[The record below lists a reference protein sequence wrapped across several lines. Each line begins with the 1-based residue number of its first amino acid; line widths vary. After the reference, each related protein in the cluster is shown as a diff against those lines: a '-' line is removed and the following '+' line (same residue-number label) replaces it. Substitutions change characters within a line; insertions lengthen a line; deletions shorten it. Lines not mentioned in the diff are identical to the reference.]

1 MKSEKYKM
9 KNLIRKYSLLVLILG
24 ACLIVKGQSGAV
36 TDSVSAAN
44 QLYNTG
50 KYQDATRKYQYV
62 VSQGFESAELYY
74 NLGNCFYKT
83 GNATYAILNYER
95 AKKLAPNDED
105 IHYNLDLARTQ
116 IVDNIVTLPEP
127 GFLRWWKQLISS
139 QSISFWGALSIVTF
153 FTFLSL
159 FGLFLLS
166 SSYRIKRLAFW
177 FSIAAVSVSAIT
189 FSVGSHLTT
198 KLINHKSAVITDRS
212 VRIKSS
218 PSETGTELF
227 IVHEGV
233 TVELTDKLGDWVNIS
248 LPDGN
253 KGWVKESSMVR
264 I

>member
-1 MKSEKYKM
+1 MKT
-9 KNLIRKYSLLVLILG
+9 LIRKYSLFL
-24 ACLIVKGQSGAV
+24 LIVVSCSISRGQSSAI
-36 TDSVSAAN
+36 TDSVSAGN

-50 KYQDATRKYQYV
+50 KYQDAIRKYQSV
-62 VSQGFESAELYY
+62 VSQGFESAELYF
-74 NLGNCFYKT
+74 NLGNAFFKS

-95 AKKLAPNDED
+95 ARKLAPNDED
-105 IHYNLDLARTQ
+105 IRYNLDLAHTQ
-116 IVDNIVTLPEP
+116 IVDNIVSLPEP

-139 QSISFWGALSIVTF
+139 QSISFWGAMSIIAF

-166 SSYRIKRLAFW
+166 RSFSIKRFAFW
-177 FSIAAVSVSAIT
+177 ISIAAISFSAIT
-189 FSVGSHLTT
+189 FSIGSHLTS
-198 KLINHKSAVITDRS
+198 KLINHNSAVITDRS

-233 TVELTDKLGDWVNIS
+233 TVQLTDKLGDWVNIS

>member
-1 MKSEKYKM
+1 M
-9 KNLIRKYSLLVLILG
+9 KNIIRSYSILLLIIGISLFS
-24 ACLIVKGQSGAV
+24 KGQSASV
-36 TDSVSAAN
+36 NDSVSAGN

-50 KYQDATRKYQYV
+50 KYQDAIRKYQSV

-105 IHYNLDLARTQ
+105 IRYNLDLARTQ

-127 GFLRWWKQLISS
+127 GFLRWWKQLVSS
-139 QSISFWGALSIVTF
+139 QSISFWGTLSIITF
-153 FTFLSL
+153 FIFLSL

-177 FSIAAVSVSAIT
+177 LSIASVSISAIT
-189 FSVGSHLTT
+189 FSFGSHLTSN
-198 KLINHKSAVITDRS
+198 LINHNTAVITDRS

-233 TVELTDKLGDWVNIS
+233 TVQLTDKLGDWVNVS

>member
-1 MKSEKYKM
+1 MKT
-9 KNLIRKYSLLVLILG
+9 LIRKSNLLLLIVVS
-24 ACLIVKGQSGAV
+24 CLISKGQSGAMA
-36 TDSVSAAN
+36 DSVSAGN
-44 QLYNTG
+44 QLYNTA
-50 KYQDATRKYQYV
+50 KYQEAIRKYQSV
-62 VSQGFESAELYY
+62 VSQGFESAELYF
-74 NLGNCFYKT
+74 NLGNAFYKS

-105 IHYNLDLARTQ
+105 IRYNLDLAHTQ
-116 IVDNIVTLPEP
+116 IIDNVVSLPEP
-127 GFLRWWKQLISS
+127 GFLRWWKQLINS
-139 QSISFWGALSIVTF
+139 QSISSWGTMSIITF

-166 SSYRIKRLAFW
+166 RSFRIKRLAFW
-177 FSIAAVSVSAIT
+177 VSIAAISISAIT
-189 FSVGSHLTT
+189 FSIGSHLTS
-198 KLINHKSAVITDRS
+198 KLINHNTAVITDRS
-212 VRIKSS
+212 VRVKSS

-233 TVELTDKLGDWVNIS
+233 TVQLTDKLGEWVNVS